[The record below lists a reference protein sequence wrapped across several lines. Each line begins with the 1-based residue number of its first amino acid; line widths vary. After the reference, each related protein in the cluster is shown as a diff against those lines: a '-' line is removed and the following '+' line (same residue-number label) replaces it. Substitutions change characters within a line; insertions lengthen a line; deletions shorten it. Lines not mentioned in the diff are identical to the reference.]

1 MNSKVIKTK
10 LSNLAIVIQGQSP
23 ESIYYSDKE
32 GTPFLQGNRT
42 FGLLYPTIDTY
53 TNKITKLVQKG
64 DVLMSVRAPVG
75 DLNIAPCEICIGRG
89 LAGLRSKKND
99 NNFLFYALKYNIK
112 NLLKQ
117 GAATTFDSVNK
128 DIINDF
134 VLIIPEDEF
143 DRQKIAT
150 VLSSLDAKIELNNR
164 INAEL
169 EAMAKTLY
177 DYWFVQFDFPYDFD
191 KGEPCSHDLDK
202 DGKKTCSCKPYK
214 SNGGKMV
221 WNEQLKREIPE
232 GWSTDKLSS
241 LCDIYQPQTIS
252 EKEMSPDGK
261 YYVFGA
267 NGIIG
272 KYNKYNHDKSV
283 IAVTCRGASCGK
295 INVTQP
301 FSWITGNA
309 MVIKPLHEH
318 YCIDYLFYTLLNNN
332 ISRTIT
338 GSAQPQITRS
348 NLAPLL
354 IIKPSFDILNKY
366 KIFTNPGFIT
376 RINIFMENQ
385 KLSDLR
391 DFLLPMLMNGQVKVV

>member
-1 MNSKVIKTK
+1 
-10 LSNLAIVIQGQSP
+10 
-23 ESIYYSDKE
+23 
-32 GTPFLQGNRT
+32 
-42 FGLLYPTIDTY
+42 
-53 TNKITKLVQKG
+53 
-64 DVLMSVRAPVG
+64 
-75 DLNIAPCEICIGRG
+75 
-89 LAGLRSKKND
+89 
-99 NNFLFYALKYNIK
+99 
-112 NLLKQ
+112 
-117 GAATTFDSVNK
+117 
-128 DIINDF
+128 
-134 VLIIPEDEF
+134 
-143 DRQKIAT
+143 
-150 VLSSLDAKIELNNR
+150 
-164 INAEL
+164 
-169 EAMAKTLY
+169 
-177 DYWFVQFDFPYDFD
+177 
-191 KGEPCSHDLDK
+191 
-202 DGKKTCSCKPYK
+202 
-214 SNGGKMV
+214 MV